1 MLYPHPNEIMNFT
14 ESEKQAQRENAR
26 NLLAALQSA
35 QESGAREL
43 IIAPGYY
50 RFGDPSA
57 PRFLVDGAENLNIIG
72 GEGVELLQETR
83 GTVVMLRG
91 CKNVTLKGVKI
102 DYTLLSFV
110 QCTIAGFNDAGEPI
124 FTVDDNYK
132 LFFEKY
138 RAKLI
143 GSRILY
149 YDGNDPSLEL
159 VSSNTRGFVREIVD
173 LEDGKYQLYY
183 KGQITTML
191 TPLVDYKVGDKLVLF
206 CRGGDHAVAIEASE
220 KVTLEDVDI
229 YTSGA
234 FGLSEHSCIGGNT
247 YRRLR
252 MIRRPGTDRLVCAPR
267 DGFHS
272 QNVKIGA
279 LIDEC
284 EFSYAEDDLLN
295 AHCFN
300 GVITEIYS
308 PDEYEVTFPLNAG
321 LDANTD
327 MVFISRGEITPVKAI
342 EVEKIT
348 DADKI
353 KSYESLN
360 ESIKATID
368 RSIRTF
374 NAPNIYRVKIDKSL
388 DASLYDEVTSSGYSS
403 AGLVIRNSYFHDA
416 HCMAVI
422 ATGPNVTVENCRF
435 ERIGGTSVSLVR
447 GGFWSEGPYPT
458 YISVKNNIF
467 KDCAT
472 AFEAQYRPGVI
483 TIQCDTKGLIHDI
496 DIQDNE
502 FKNIRVGALFA
513 KNASHIS
520 FTNNRVDGF
529 LKEKPFDEGVEIAKW
544 NGDAEA
550 FCGIYFDGC
559 DTITLKDNTVSGG
572 GEYSMEDIRI
582 TDSCTNVEI

>member
-1 MLYPHPNEIMNFT
+1 MLYPHPKEIMNFT
-14 ESEKQAQRENAR
+14 ESEKQSQRENAKR
-26 NLLAALQSA
+26 LLEELKKA
-35 QESGAREL
+35 QENGDTELNIAR
-43 IIAPGYY
+43 GFY
-50 RFGDPSA
+50 RFGDESA
-57 PRFLVDGAENLNIIG
+57 PRFLINGAENLNIIG
-72 GEGVELLQETR
+72 GDGVELLQETR

-102 DYTLLSFV
+102 DYTELSFV
-110 QCTIAGFNDAGEPI
+110 QCTISGFNDVGEPI

-132 LFFEKY
+132 AFFEKY

-173 LEDGKYQLYY
+173 LEDGKYQIHY

-191 TPLVDYKVGDKLVLF
+191 TPLVNYNIGDKLVMF

-220 KVTLEDVDI
+220 GVTLEDVDI

-234 FGLSEHSCIGGNT
+234 FGLSEHSCVGGNT

-252 MIRRPGTDRLVCAPR
+252 MIRRPNTDRLVCAPR

-279 LIDEC
+279 LIEEC

-300 GVITEIYS
+300 GVITNIYS
-308 PDEYEVTFPLNAG
+308 DDEYEVTFPLNAG

-327 MVFISRGEITPVKAI
+327 MVFVSRGEITPVKAVK
-342 EVEKIT
+342 VEKIT

-353 KSYESLN
+353 KEYEALH
-360 ESIKATID
+360 ESIKAKID

-374 NAPNIYRVKIDKSL
+374 NTPNIYRVKIDKPL
-388 DASLYDEVTSSGYSS
+388 NVMLYDEVTSSGYSS
-403 AGLVIRNSYFHDA
+403 AGLIIRNSYFHDA

-422 ATGPNVTVENCRF
+422 ATGPNATVENCRF

-458 YISVKNNIF
+458 HISVKNNYF

-483 TIQCDTKGLIHDI
+483 TVQCDTKGLIHDVE
-496 DIQDNE
+496 IQNNE
-502 FKNIRVGALFA
+502 FINNRVGALFA
-513 KNASHIS
+513 KNASRIS
-520 FTNNRVDGF
+520 FKNNRVDGF

-544 NGDAEA
+544 NGDANS

-559 DTITLKDNTVSGG
+559 DNVKIEGNTVTGG

-582 TDSCTNVEI
+582 TDSCTNVQR